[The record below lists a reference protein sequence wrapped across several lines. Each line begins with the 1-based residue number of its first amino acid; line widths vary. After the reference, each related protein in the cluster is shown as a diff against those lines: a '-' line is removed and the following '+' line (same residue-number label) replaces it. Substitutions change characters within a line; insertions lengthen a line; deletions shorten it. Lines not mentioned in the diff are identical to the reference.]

1 MKQTGWIKCLIFIG
15 ISSWSSEMLYA
26 QQPEIHPRQ
35 VVVNWRKKS
44 KGVLEKVTSNKIFIS
59 TKDHHYLAIDVKDL
73 KSIKIKKFPRRKRAI
88 RLLQPQP
95 GLTAYDQN
103 GFLKKEYLD
112 TDYSLGEKAV
122 ISGTTILL
130 KGLYGFLYNKLHNE
144 AVYRIHRDSL
154 RFSEIRNE
162 ISNFA
167 AHNQV
172 MNYYN
177 DKKLQTK

>member
-1 MKQTGWIKCLIFIG
+1 
-15 ISSWSSEMLYA
+15 MLYA

-73 KSIKIKKFPRRKRAI
+73 KSIKIKKFPRTKRAI
-88 RLLQPQP
+88 ELLQPQP

-144 AVYRIHRDSL
+144 AVYRIHRDTL
-154 RFSEIRNE
+154 RFGEIRNE
-162 ISNFA
+162 VSNFA

-172 MNYYN
+172 INYYN